1 MCSIMAA
8 PKRIWIILAFA
19 ALYVIWGST
28 YLGILFAIQSIPPLL
43 MAGTRFLLAGIILY
57 VVARMSGAPRSS
69 RADWRTALIVG
80 ACLLLGGNGGVTL
93 SEQYVPSGLAALLVA
108 TVPIYI
114 ALLSWLFG
122 MSERPSAVTWAGL
135 AGGFVGVGVL
145 LGPALRFSTT
155 GESPN
160 AWIGMTIL
168 LCSSLIWSAGSLY
181 SRTTKISTSP
191 FLAAAQQMLCGGTLL
206 IIAGMAKGEWRHF
219 DPQRITVQSIWA
231 FVYLVLIGGIIGYV
245 SYAWLLRH
253 CEPAK
258 VATYA
263 YVNPI
268 VAVLLGA
275 MFAHE
280 SLSLRTLVAA
290 GLIIGS
296 VAVVITAQQLRPRAA
311 PPMSVVIEP
320 DCVP

>member
-1 MCSIMAA
+1 MAA
-8 PKRIWIILAFA
+8 PKRIWIIVAFA
-19 ALYVIWGST
+19 ALYLIWGST

-43 MAGTRFLLAGIILY
+43 MAGTRFLFAGMILY
-57 VVARMSGAPRSS
+57 AGAHISGAPRSS
-69 RADWRTALIVG
+69 RADWRIALIVG

-122 MSERPSAVTWAGL
+122 MSQRPSAITWAGL

-145 LGPALRFSTT
+145 LGPALRFSAT
-155 GESPN
+155 GESPH

-181 SRTTKISTSP
+181 SRGAKISTSP
-191 FLAAAQQMLCGGTLL
+191 FLAAAQQMLCGGALL
-206 IIAGMAKGEWRHF
+206 IIAGIAKGELRHF
-219 DPQRITVQSIWA
+219 DPRQITMQSTWA

-245 SYAWLLRH
+245 SYAWLLRR

-280 SLSLRTLVAA
+280 TLSLRTLIAA

-296 VAVVITAQQLRPRAA
+296 VALVITAQQLKPKAAA
-311 PPMSVVIEP
+311 PIGVVIEP

>member
-1 MCSIMAA
+1 LVAA
-8 PKRIWIILAFA
+8 HPKKIAILAAFA
-19 ALYVIWGST
+19 ALYLIWGST

-43 MAGTRFLLAGIILY
+43 MAGSRFLIAGVVLY
-57 VVARMSGAPRSS
+57 AGARLSGAPPSP

-93 SEQYVPSGLAALLVA
+93 AEQYVPSGIAALLVA

-122 MSERPSAVTWAGL
+122 MSKRPSALTWAGL
-135 AGGFVGVGVL
+135 AGGFAGVGVL
-145 LGPALRFSTT
+145 LGPALRFSTA
-155 GESPN
+155 GESH

-181 SRTTKISTSP
+181 SRAAKNAPSP
-191 FLAAAQQMLCGGTLL
+191 FLAAGQQMLCGGGLL
-206 IIAGMAKGEWRHF
+206 LLAGIARGELQHF
-219 DPQRITVQSIWA
+219 DPRLITTQSLVA
-231 FVYLVLIGGIIGYV
+231 FVYLVFIGGIIGYV

-253 CEPAK
+253 CDPAK

-275 MFAHE
+275 LFAHE
-280 SLSLRTLVAA
+280 TLSLRTLGAA
-290 GLIIGS
+290 GLIVGS
-296 VAVVITAQQLRPRAA
+296 VAVVIMAQRMSPRDSSIPAI
-311 PPMSVVIEP
+311 IESA
-320 DCVP
+320 DCAR